1 MVKKL
6 VIISILFLTLLMP
19 AALFAKMG
27 IGIVVGEPTGLTF
40 KTDNL
45 VIGIGWSFAAADDR
59 IDATIDWWLVNDNL
73 MEILDWYLGAG
84 AKVRLNLN
92 QNTDTINVGLR
103 IPIGVQWWPVKELEV
118 FAEIAPG
125 LLLFPATDFDIS
137 AGIGLRYHF

>member
-19 AALFAKMG
+19 VALFAEMG
-27 IGIVVGEPTGLTF
+27 IGIVVGEPTGLTI
-40 KTDNL
+40 KADKL

-59 IDATIDWWLVNDNL
+59 IDATIDWWLINENL
-73 MEILDWYLGAG
+73 TDILDWYLGAG

-92 QNTDTINVGLR
+92 KNTDTVNIGLR
-103 IPIGVQWWPVKELEV
+103 IPVGIQWWPAKELEV
-118 FAEIAPG
+118 FGEIAPG

-137 AGIGLRYHF
+137 AGIGIRYYF